1 MTMKGGRWDK
11 EEEGVEDEEGVVEW
25 GAWWRVDF
33 HVMDGVNMAK
43 SEIMARG

>member
-25 GAWWRVDF
+25 GAWWRRSSII
-33 HVMDGVNMAK
+33 MDGWI
-43 SEIMARG
+43 ST

>member
-1 MTMKGGRWDK
+1 VGCVV
-11 EEEGVEDEEGVVEW
+11 EEEFDYDGW
-25 GAWWRVDF
+25 VDF